1 MQWNT
6 LQVSLFYSFHL
17 RKSKFYRY
25 LAFAD
30 LSNIFLIQ
38 SLSWSL
44 LHFQRSP
51 ITRHRR
57 FTYGFVN
64 YITPFPRNV
73 SLCLLWGEGYIF
85 GPSHKLGVRFKKGT
99 PLGRYNFLKYAWVG
113 WKKSPPTLDLAN
125 LAVVLASWVW
135 MIWCIFLVVRIQR
148 SGWILLRVLTSEVT
162 NGMKKLRNLCQCQGM
177 VPGPKHV
184 CWKC

>member
-1 MQWNT
+1 MLFLFNDINPFIWLSVDCISFFSSFSFFSLILRSPSFYERSNSGYAIKPKTSKRQSNTKMQWNT

-73 SLCLLWGEGYIF
+73 SLCRLWGEGYIF
-85 GPSHKLGVRFKKGT
+85 GPSHKLGGT
-99 PLGRYNFLKYAWVG
+99 F
-113 WKKSPPTLDLAN
+113 
-125 LAVVLASWVW
+125 
-135 MIWCIFLVVRIQR
+135 
-148 SGWILLRVLTSEVT
+148 
-162 NGMKKLRNLCQCQGM
+162 
-177 VPGPKHV
+177 
-184 CWKC
+184 